1 MESINKIKK
10 RNPMISIA
18 KAIGIILMVIGHV
31 YDKQSW
37 GVHYIYMFH
46 MPLFFVLSGW
56 FFKNPQS
63 LTNIVS
69 IARKKFLGL
78 YLPYLYW
85 SIAFVLFHNWLL
97 QFGIGEHYYD
107 VAALMQN
114 VIKSA
119 FSFVT
124 TEKVLVGFW
133 FLKALFTSCIFL
145 SIVYYVM
152 YKVHFS
158 NTIFLGLLSLGLVF
172 ILFAFDVK
180 NKTLLGML
188 YGTVFLLFGMN
199 LRKLNFEKRKNKIM
213 QIFLY
218 AFIVLI
224 VSMCFEVTEKIEM
237 LSIDKTTFLP
247 MVLAGCTG
255 SAMVI
260 VVSQCLST
268 NLYCK
273 KFVNLFRYI
282 GDHTMIILALHYP
295 LIKIFDF
302 YYIQNISGFTSFR
315 LISGGAIGVVLPIA
329 IYRMYDIIR
338 IKNANR

>member
-1 MESINKIKK
+1 MESINNIKK

-78 YLPYLYW
+78 YIPYLYW

-107 VAALMQN
+107 IAALMQN

-145 SIVYYVM
+145 SFLYYVI
-152 YKVHFS
+152 YKFHFS
-158 NTIFLGLLSLGLVF
+158 NSISLGLLSLVLVF
-172 ILFAFDVK
+172 VLFAFEVK
-180 NKTLLGML
+180 NKTILGML
-188 YGTVFLLFGMN
+188 YGTVFLIFGMN

-218 AFIVLI
+218 ASIVLI
-224 VSMCFEVTEKIEM
+224 VSMCFEETEKIEM

-260 VVSQCLST
+260 VISQFLST

-302 YYIQNISGFTSFR
+302 YYMQNISGYTPIR
-315 LISGGAIGVVLPIA
+315 LISGGAIGVILPIV

-338 IKNANR
+338 IKITNR